1 MQNKK
6 LNQMDNQDNNLRL
19 TEQQHIDLVDVIYEW
34 IMDNEEMGLG
44 EMADARDEAERI
56 VRRWTIRTNSSN
68 FKNQLS

>member
-1 MQNKK
+1 
-6 LNQMDNQDNNLRL
+6 MDNQNSNLRL
-19 TEQQHIDLVDVIYEW
+19 TEEQHIDLVDVIYEW

-56 VRRWTIRTNSSN
+56 VRRWMIRTNSSN

>member
-1 MQNKK
+1 
-6 LNQMDNQDNNLRL
+6 MDNQDNNLRL

-68 FKNQLS
+68 FKNQLP

>member
-1 MQNKK
+1 
-6 LNQMDNQDNNLRL
+6 MDNQDNNLRL

>member
-1 MQNKK
+1 
-6 LNQMDNQDNNLRL
+6 MDNQNSNIQL

-68 FKNQLS
+68 FKNQLL

>member
-1 MQNKK
+1 
-6 LNQMDNQDNNLRL
+6 MDNQNNNIQL